1 MARSHLIG
9 GVCHSDPA
17 VAGEESQINSGSL
30 ALPLEEIVRD
40 VSLNSP
46 QDESAVADM
55 TNLFC
60 IYEMVSNLIQKPA
73 MRWIIQKAAT
83 LPMLYGARR
92 HAQVG

>member
-1 MARSHLIG
+1 MF
-9 GVCHSDPA
+9 
-17 VAGEESQINSGSL
+17 ESL
-30 ALPLEEIVRD
+30 ASCFAFRYSAP
-40 VSLNSP
+40 LNSP

-73 MRWIIQKAAT
+73 IRWIIQKAAT